1 VWRGDRPGKGR
12 YQEFTQCDCDIIG
25 TESTLAELELVQIF
39 HDGLSALGVPG
50 FRIAINDRRI
60 LQALSEASGVP
71 ASLFTDWTVA
81 VDKLDKVGLE
91 GVAKEFESR
100 GIPSSALTMIENLL
114 SIRQAPDPQVALNQM
129 AELLGQESAG
139 AEPLLE
145 LEELVRRA
153 KLSGVPEGHLHVDP
167 LLARG
172 LDYYTGAIFE
182 VVVENAPVGSICGG
196 GRYADLTGIFGWKG
210 VSGVGVSFG
219 ADRIED
225 VLNHVD
231 GWPELPN
238 VGLDVMVAQ
247 MESGDVNV
255 ELAAAQ
261 ACRQAGLSSE
271 LYPDAA
277 KFKKQFKYANDRGVR
292 WVIVLGEEERASGV
306 VSLKD
311 MVEGHQT
318 QLPLTEAIA
327 QIQAS

>member
-1 VWRGDRPGKGR
+1 
-12 YQEFTQCDCDIIG
+12 
-25 TESTLAELELVQIF
+25 LAELELVQIF
-39 HDGLSALGVPG
+39 HEGLSALGVPG
-50 FRIAINDRRI
+50 FRIALNDRRI

-71 ASLFTDWTVA
+71 ASSFADWTVA

-91 GVAKEFESR
+91 GVAKEFEIR
-100 GIPSSALTMIENLL
+100 GIPASALGMIENLL
-114 SIRQAPDPQVALNQM
+114 GIRQAPDPQAALDKM
-129 AELLGQESAG
+129 AKLLGEQAAAREA
-139 AEPLLE
+139 LTE
-145 LEELVRRA
+145 LEHLVRRA
-153 KLSGVPEGHLHVDP
+153 KFSGVPESHLHVDP

-182 VVVENAPVGSICGG
+182 VLVEDAPFGSICGG

-231 GWPELPN
+231 GWPVLPN

-247 MESGDVNV
+247 MESGDVEA
-255 ELAAAQ
+255 ELTSAQ
-261 ACRQAGLSSE
+261 ACREAGLCSE
-271 LYPDAA
+271 LYPDPA
-277 KFKKQFKYANDRGVR
+277 KLKKQFKYANDRGVR
-292 WVIVLGEEERASGV
+292 WVIVLGEDERASNV

-311 MVEGHQT
+311 MVGGHQD

-327 QIQAS
+327 KIQAS